1 MPPCS
6 RAQHTC
12 RQSASRLEGT
22 RFARGGAGLTLRTA
36 EAQGSHNESN
46 VGPPL
51 IPSLPTGGHCVPPT
65 GAKGGKTTL
74 TCIRKARARMGRGPM
89 GKEGAE
95 CSSLPA
101 IERYHDLQT
110 SFPQRAWKSR
120 AGMWGE
126 SAWRSIASVDLLC
139 WFLRPRPASWSA
151 ARRLAFAAVP
161 SVQWVP
167 EPWRMHTRHREEETR

>member
-1 MPPCS
+1 
-6 RAQHTC
+6 
-12 RQSASRLEGT
+12 
-22 RFARGGAGLTLRTA
+22 
-36 EAQGSHNESN
+36 
-46 VGPPL
+46 
-51 IPSLPTGGHCVPPT
+51 
-65 GAKGGKTTL
+65 
-74 TCIRKARARMGRGPM
+74 MGRGSM

-95 CSSLPA
+95 CSSLPT
-101 IERYHDLQT
+101 IPCYHDLQT

-161 SVQWVP
+161 SVQWAP
-167 EPWRMHTRHREEETR
+167 APWRMHPRHREEETP